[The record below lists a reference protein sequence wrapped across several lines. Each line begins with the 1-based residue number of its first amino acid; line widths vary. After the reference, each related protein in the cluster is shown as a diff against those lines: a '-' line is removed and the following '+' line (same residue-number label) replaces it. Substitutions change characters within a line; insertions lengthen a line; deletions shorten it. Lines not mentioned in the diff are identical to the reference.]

1 MNLVCTRSFGTLGSI
16 ALSLSFLLLSA
27 CAKKTNDVSAAPP
40 APAPVAEVPASGVGS
55 DPAYPEIDISPVWAA
70 DGKLIQPKDFREMV
84 FIGAP
89 LTPHGLN
96 EGKANFPEFHNV
108 YTQPAA
114 FKAYRATGKW
124 PEGTMM
130 IKELQL
136 VDDPKGDFPDGSRIA
151 PSGRGYFPGPVNGL
165 DVAVKDSKRFSA
177 TNNWGYFNF
186 NHAAPPYLVE
196 AANKPVEQCAG
207 CHMANAHEDMV
218 YVKFYK
224 PILTPLPTLSIA
236 KK

>member
-1 MNLVCTRSFGTLGSI
+1 MI
-16 ALSLSFLLLSA
+16 
-27 CAKKTNDVSAAPP
+27 
-40 APAPVAEVPASGVGS
+40 
-55 DPAYPEIDISPVWAA
+55 
-70 DGKLIQPKDFREMV
+70 

-96 EGKANFPEFHNV
+96 DGKAGFPEFHNV
-108 YTQPAA
+108 YVQPAA
-114 FKAYRATGKW
+114 FKAYRASGKW

-136 VDDPKGDFPDGSRIA
+136 VDHPKGDLPDGSRIL

-165 DVAVKDSKRFSA
+165 DVSVKDSKRFAA

-186 NHAAPPYLVE
+186 NHAAPPYLVK
-196 AANKPVEQCAG
+196 AANKPVAECAG

-218 YVKFYK
+218 YVKLYK
-224 PILTPLPTLSIA
+224 PILTPLPTLSPPA